1 MTKFKVGDKV
11 KLLKDSNAVN
21 GFEIGKIYTI
31 TETEIGGNYK
41 YEIDRG
47 DGFVGFVNEEHI
59 ELAEPQITSKI
70 NIDSSGI
77 KLTCDDLQTKKL
89 IIDRNQELYDWWEA
103 LKKAK
108 MFPNQENYKNW
119 FMGIW
124 EKDNPTIEKKEG
136 NDMLESLNL
145 VDLYASKQKEKIES
159 ETNKKVEE
167 LKEKSEIINKFNE
180 LKEKFKK
187 DCDELYLSQ
196 FTEEEKSEI
205 LLDKEPVDDRD
216 KQLIRDKA
224 YLYDYH
230 TNDDFKSSEYYDL
243 MNESNKEINKIN
255 ELVKTVKAHVGIAK
269 TKEEVEEILTR
280 YEILDKKGKLKI

>member
-1 MTKFKVGDKV
+1 MSKFKVGDKV
-11 KLLKDSNAVN
+11 KLLKDSDAVN

-31 TETEIGGNYK
+31 TETEISGNYK

-70 NIDSSGI
+70 NIDFSGI
-77 KLTCDDLQTKKL
+77 KVMV
-89 IIDRNQELYDWWEA
+89 RN
-103 LKKAK
+103 
-108 MFPNQENYKNW
+108 P
-119 FMGIW
+119 I
-124 EKDNPTIEKKEG
+124 IEKKEG

-205 LLDKEPVDDRD
+205 LLDKKPVDDRD